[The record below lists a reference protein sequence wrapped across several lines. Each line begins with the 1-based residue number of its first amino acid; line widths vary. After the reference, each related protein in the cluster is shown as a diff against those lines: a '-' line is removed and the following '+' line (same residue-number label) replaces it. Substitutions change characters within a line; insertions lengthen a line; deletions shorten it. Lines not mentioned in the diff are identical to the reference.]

1 MPREGLAAPLVSGS
15 QHRAQLCRVAG
26 AVREV
31 EARTGKR
38 RQGWEAEVR
47 MESIGK
53 DGKHREGWEASS
65 PWSLRRVGA
74 ELGILP
80 HAQPLVAPH
89 SQDQSPHYPGTSPQ
103 ILYFQ
108 AQIQLPVPSG
118 AGCAATLD
126 RPQPPCT
133 CRACAMHR
141 SGARTSCPVNSN
153 SQLGPSQQQ
162 MPGLG
167 AE

>member
-31 EARTGKR
+31 EARMGSR
-38 RQGWEAEVR
+38 GE
-47 MESIGK
+47 

-89 SQDQSPHYPGTSPQ
+89 SQDQSPRYPGTSPQ

-133 CRACAMHR
+133 RRACAMRR

-162 MPGLG
+162 IPGLG